1 MQDVNVSADVAVL
14 EDPAVAATALDPVRA
29 SLLDQ
34 LGAEPA
40 SAAVLAAKLG
50 FGRQKANYHLQLLE
64 SHGLVSEVGR
74 RRHGGIVERV
84 LAPIAAGLVVSPG
97 AFGRAGARPERV
109 GDRLSASY
117 AIAVAARVVREV
129 GRMVAEADR
138 AGKRLPTLTVDADI
152 RFRSAADRAAFAE
165 DAAAAVRTLAA
176 RYHNERSGGGR
187 WYRVALLA
195 HPRPAEGG
203 DG

>member
-1 MQDVNVSADVAVL
+1 MTADVAVL
-14 EDPAVAATALDPVRA
+14 EDPAVAAAALDPVRA

-40 SAAVLAAKLG
+40 SAAVLGDRLG
-50 FGRQKANYHLQLLE
+50 IGRQKANYHLQVLE
-64 SHGLVSEVGR
+64 THGLVAEVEQ

-84 LAPIAAGLVVSPG
+84 LAPIAAGLVVSPA

-109 GDRLSASY
+109 SDRLSASY

-129 GRMVAEADR
+129 GRMVVDADR
-138 AGKRLPTLTVDADI
+138 ARKRLPTLTVDADI

-176 RYHNERSGGGR
+176 RYHDERSTGGR

-195 HPRPAEGG
+195 HPRPTEGAE
-203 DG
+203 